1 MSEITLIAETGRT
14 TGSRSSGR
22 LRAAGKIP
30 GVVYGHGMTPV
41 SVAVD
46 RRELR
51 HALTG
56 AAGLNAVIN
65 LSLDGTTHATVV
77 KDMQRDVVRRN
88 VTHVDFIVVNLNEEI
103 EVEVPIHVTGEA
115 KAVVNEGGMVDQ
127 QLLTLTVATTPRN
140 IPNSLTVDIS
150 DLQPGDQIKV
160 SDLPLPANV
169 TTPLDPDTLVVITL
183 LTRAGVE
190 ALTTEG
196 QEGEGGADAPA
207 ADADKD

>member
-196 QEGEGGADAPA
+196 QEGEGGADATA